1 MFYFFNKKDSKT
13 QDNYEIRLKFDP
25 STLTKI
31 CEIPYSVNYYL
42 THLDNNQLI
51 VNTANSYQNMYGGGR
66 TAVLNYQPNKGSK
79 GNIVFKDRGG
89 VSHNF
94 TIIKN
99 NKTTDKTIW
108 GVGGCGK
115 NTKMK
120 AGLQYYDGIYLLY
133 SKDNMKTWKDHGLI
147 INADDAKGWNP
158 RGDTNF
164 DSNITC
170 FYSEILKKYLLFTRY
185 NIGGGSRGIQVF
197 TSENIKHGWDNGK
210 LCKIDGYSKKEN
222 YYMNKIIELVEY
234 KLFLMVV
241 PFSDLERRNPT
252 GTKVLLSKDAIH
264 WQDCGLLFESK
275 VVCKHSST
283 PKIQPVGIDCK
294 SDHKI
299 DLLFH
304 DNYFS
309 KNPSTLFSYKVDI
322 SKFIGYAIK
331 KEFVYK
337 EKFKIKTH
345 HIKIECDFHNDN
357 DNNNDNKSYVKLQ
370 YNDQVYHLDMQSKI
384 IQLPASFTKNK
395 GYRFVWLFKN
405 VTVYSY
411 LFV

>member
-1 MFYFFNKKDSKT
+1 MFYFFDKKKS
-13 QDNYEIRLKFDP
+13 QDTNNYEIQLKFDP

-42 THLDNNQLI
+42 THLDNDQLI
-51 VNTANSYQNMYGGGR
+51 VNTSNSYQNMYVGGK
-66 TAVLNYQPNKGSK
+66 TAIFDYKTNKS
-79 GNIVFKDRGG
+79 NFLFKDRGS

-94 TIIKN
+94 TIVEN
-99 NKTTDKTIW
+99 NKAKDKTMW

-115 NTKMK
+115 V
-120 AGLQYYDGIYLLY
+120 ARADEGLEYYNGIYLLY
-133 SKDNMKTWKDHGLI
+133 SKNNMKTWKDHGLI

-185 NIGGGSRGIQVF
+185 NIAGGSRGIQVF

-234 KLFLMVV
+234 KLFLMIV
-241 PFSDLERRNPT
+241 PFSDLDRRNPT
-252 GTKVLLSKDAIH
+252 GIKVLLSKDAIY

-283 PKIQPVGIDCK
+283 PKIQPVGINCK
-294 SDHKI
+294 SNHKI

-309 KNPSTLFSYKVDI
+309 KNPSTLFSYEVDI

-331 KEFVYK
+331 KEFVFK

-345 HIKIECDFHNDN
+345 HIKIECDFHNE
-357 DNNNDNKSYVKLQ
+357 NNSKSYVKLQ
-370 YNDQVYHLDMQSKI
+370 YDDQVYHLDMQSKT
-384 IQLPASFTKNK
+384 IQLPESFIKNK
-395 GYRFVWLFKN
+395 SYRFVWLFKN